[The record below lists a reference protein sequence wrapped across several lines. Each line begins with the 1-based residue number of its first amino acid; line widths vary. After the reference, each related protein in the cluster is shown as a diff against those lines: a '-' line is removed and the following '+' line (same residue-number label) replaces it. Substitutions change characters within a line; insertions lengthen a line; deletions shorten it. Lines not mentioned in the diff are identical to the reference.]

1 MSDISI
7 AQSIQ
12 MQHINEVAAKLNIP
26 NEELEHYGKY
36 KAKLPLNLIR
46 EASIEK

>member
-12 MQHINEVAAKLNIP
+12 MHHINEVAAKLNIP
-26 NEELEHYGKY
+26 SEELEHYGKY
-36 KAKLPLNLIR
+36 KAKLPLHLIQLR
-46 EASIEK
+46 